1 MMLRKLESLACILA
15 ALLALTLEACFVYYV
30 RTLPSANAPA
40 ASPLPLTGDWISPT
54 LPQCWLF
61 GALIALFYFLILS
74 QRTDPE
80 KAAQARRAFLHTWY
94 WFLALASA
102 QGCALYVGHSALV
115 QP

>member
-40 ASPLPLTGDWISPT
+40 SPVPPGSNWISPT
-54 LPQCWLF
+54 LPQCWLAA
-61 GALIALFYFLILS
+61 GLVALFYHLVLA
-74 QRTDPE
+74 QRADPA
-80 KAAQARRAFLHTWY
+80 KAAQARRALLRTWY

-102 QGCALYVGHSALV
+102 QCCALYLGHWALV